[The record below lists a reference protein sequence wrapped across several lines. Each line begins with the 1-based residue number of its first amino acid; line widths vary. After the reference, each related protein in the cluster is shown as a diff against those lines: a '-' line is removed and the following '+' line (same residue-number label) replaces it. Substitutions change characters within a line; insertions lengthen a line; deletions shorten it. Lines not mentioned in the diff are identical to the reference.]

1 MCWFHMLI
9 YILMLATEIYS
20 FNYGSSIAFYTR
32 SIMTTSNNSVS
43 NANDDGYETIL
54 RASITLKNG
63 KKLYAWQKGLKAF
76 PIRVKKK

>member
-1 MCWFHMLI
+1 
-9 YILMLATEIYS
+9 
-20 FNYGSSIAFYTR
+20 
-32 SIMTTSNNSVS
+32 MTTGSNSIS

-63 KKLYAWQKGLKAF
+63 KKIYAWQKGLKAF